1 MLLWNILLKKRLM
14 SVSRDASERLG
25 ILTRQR
31 YAIEVDS
38 QGGFIMRDDAN
49 GGVKRPVSTLSGGET
64 FLTSLALALS
74 LSAQIQLRGEYPLQF
89 FFLDEGFGT
98 LDGELLDTVVTA
110 LEKLQS
116 NNLSIGVISHVQEL
130 SPGRQNA

>member
-1 MLLWNILLKKRLM
+1 MLEQDREEKQALFEQYQKLQTVFKGNAFVEYIAEEQLM

-49 GGVKRPVSTLSGGET
+49 GGVKRPVSTLSGGNIFNFPRSGPFIICT
-64 FLTSLALALS
+64 NTAKRRISTAVFLF
-74 LSAQIQLRGEYPLQF
+74 R
-89 FFLDEGFGT
+89 
-98 LDGELLDTVVTA
+98 
-110 LEKLQS
+110 
-116 NNLSIGVISHVQEL
+116 
-130 SPGRQNA
+130 